1 MIKYKPIL
9 KWTGSKY
16 GEYDDIKNYLPKEI
30 NDYYEPFAGG
40 LGLMY
45 RLLDNGLINGDIFAN
60 DISTEL
66 ISFYRNVNNDNLI
79 NELWKISNCW
89 DYVRLLGENLF
100 KNHKY
105 EFIRIVKHDADN
117 DIFINDGLKS
127 EIDNFLSKEDS
138 PFNNFNLH
146 NFSLVAKI
154 YDGLAD
160 KVNRFIKKDLK
171 ENEDFEKVAKLAIT
185 TSVCQSYYFVI
196 RDMYNDWLSTDTKDY
211 TVEEKCAEW
220 YFVRQFAYGGMF
232 RFSKDGR
239 FNVPYGGYGYNS
251 RCFSCYIDLLTSKEI
266 KETFNRLH
274 LNCGDYSDFLNK
286 DFNENDFIFLDPPY
300 DSTFSEYEGNTFDKD
315 EQIRLRDYLTNLK
328 CKWMMVIKKTDF
340 IYNLYKDFKITEYDK
355 KYKYHA
361 RGDYDKNVKHLIIT
375 NYDN

>member
-1 MIKYKPIL
+1 MTKYKPIL

-16 GEYDDIKNYLPKEI
+16 GEYDDIKKFLPKEI

-60 DISTEL
+60 DISPEL

-79 NELWKISNCW
+79 KELWKISNCW

-105 EFIRIVKHDADN
+105 EFIRIVKHDADI

-146 NFSLVAKI
+146 NFSLVVKI
-154 YDGLAD
+154 YDGLTD
-160 KVNRFIKKDLK
+160 KINRFIKKNLK
-171 ENEDFEKVAKLAIT
+171 ENEDFEKVAKIAIT
-185 TSVCQSYYFVI
+185 TSVCQSYYFLI
-196 RDMYNDWLSTDTKDY
+196 RNMYNDWLTTDTKDY

-220 YFVRQFAYGGMF
+220 YFIRQFAYGGMF

-251 RCFSCYIDLLTSKEI
+251 RCFSSYIDLLTSKEI

-300 DSTFSEYEGNTFDKD
+300 DSTFNEYEGNAFDKD

-328 CKWMMVIKKTDF
+328 CKWMVVIKKTDF

-375 NYDN
+375 NYD